1 MTTSAAS
8 PAVQPRP
15 PARAGRATALMV
27 FALTVN
33 LVPLASFAAVLP
45 EIARAWHLSAS
56 AAGWIGGVYFAG
68 YAAAVPVLASLTD
81 HIDGRRVFAAS
92 SLLAAAA
99 GFAFAGCA
107 EGLWTA
113 LVLRFLSG
121 VALAGVH
128 MPGLKLLAERTFGRA
143 RARGSAVYA
152 ASYMLGIAGSFFVA
166 GAVDAVLG
174 WRATFA
180 IGGVAPLSALAAV
193 ALLPPAVEA
202 VPAAGFA
209 FDFRPLLRNRA
220 LMAYVLAFAGN
231 LWEVSAVWAWFV
243 AYLAWTLG
251 LPHHRLQIPA
261 PAVISGLAALAGFPA
276 SLLVAE
282 LALRWGPRAIVA
294 TCLASIAILLGL
306 AASAGGP
313 ALVSLPLLIAAQIA
327 APADASA
334 LAAGA
339 VAVADPARRGAAL
352 ALYACA
358 GYVAACVGPVAV
370 GFALDAF
377 GGAGSPSG
385 WRAAFIAMALGS
397 TAAAI
402 AMRAAR
408 GARNWN

>member
-8 PAVQPRP
+8 PAAQPRP

-33 LVPLASFAAVLP
+33 LVPMASFAAVLP

-92 SLLAAAA
+92 SLLGAAAS
-99 GFAFAGCA
+99 FAFAGCA

-113 LVLRFLSG
+113 LGLRFLSG
-121 VALAGVH
+121 VALA
-128 MPGLKLLAERTFGRA
+128 
-143 RARGSAVYA
+143 
-152 ASYMLGIAGSFFVA
+152 
-166 GAVDAVLG
+166 AVLG

-294 TCLASIAILLGL
+294 TCLASIAVLLGL

-313 ALVSLPLLIAAQIA
+313 ALVILPLLVLAQIA

-339 VAVADPARRGAAL
+339 VAAADPARRGAAL
-352 ALYACA
+352 ALYAFT
-358 GYVAACVGPVAV
+358 GYMAAFVGPVA
-370 GFALDAF
+370 
-377 GGAGSPSG
+377 
-385 WRAAFIAMALGS
+385 
-397 TAAAI
+397 
-402 AMRAAR
+402 
-408 GARNWN
+408 

>member
-1 MTTSAAS
+1 MTSAGEAGRRRS
-8 PAVQPRP
+8 RPLHADDDVRCQPRGP
-15 PARAGRATALMV
+15 AAPARPRRPRDGADGVRVDGQPRAAGELCRGIARDRPGLASERERGRLDRRRLFCRLRRRRPGPGEPDRPYRRAPGVRRLFAARRRRRLRLRRLRRGSVDGARAALSERRRARRRPHARAQAAGRAHL
-27 FALTVN
+27 
-33 LVPLASFAAVLP
+33 
-45 EIARAWHLSAS
+45 RA
-56 AAGWIGGVYFAG
+56 
-68 YAAAVPVLASLTD
+68 
-81 HIDGRRVFAAS
+81 
-92 SLLAAAA
+92 
-99 GFAFAGCA
+99 
-107 EGLWTA
+107 
-113 LVLRFLSG
+113 
-121 VALAGVH
+121 
-128 MPGLKLLAERTFGRA
+128 
-143 RARGSAVYA
+143 
-152 ASYMLGIAGSFFVA
+152 VA

-397 TAAAI
+397 AAAAV

>member
-8 PAVQPRP
+8 PAAQPRP

-33 LVPLASFAAVLP
+33 LVPMASFAAVLP

-92 SLLAAAA
+92 SLLGAAAS
-99 GFAFAGCA
+99 FAFAGCA

-113 LVLRFLSG
+113 LGLRFLSG
-121 VALAGVH
+121 VA
-128 MPGLKLLAERTFGRA
+128 
-143 RARGSAVYA
+143 RGSAVYA
-152 ASYMLGIAGSFFVA
+152 SSYALGAAGSFFVA
-166 GAVDAVLG
+166 GAADAALG
-174 WRATFA
+174 WRATFT
-180 IGGVAPLSALAAV
+180 ISGIAPLLALAAI

-202 VPAAGFA
+202 PPATPFV
-209 FDFRPLLRNRA
+209 FDLRPLLRNRA

-231 LWEVSAVWAWFV
+231 IWEVSAVRAWFV
-243 AYLAWTLG
+243 AYLAWILR
-251 LPHHRLQIPA
+251 LPHHDLALPD
-261 PAVISGLAALAGFPA
+261 PAVISGLASLAGFPA

-294 TCLASIAILLGL
+294 TCLASIAVLLGL

-313 ALVSLPLLIAAQIA
+313 TLVILPLLVLAQVA
-327 APADASA
+327 SMADASA

-339 VAVADPARRGAAL
+339 VAAADPARRGAAL
-352 ALYACA
+352 ALYAFT
-358 GYVAACVGPVAV
+358 GYMAAFVGPVAV

-377 GGAGSPSG
+377 GGAGNPPG
-385 WRAAFIAMALGS
+385 WRAAFVTMALGS

-402 AMRAAR
+402 AMRVAR